1 MVSVPLIREHVYSDP
16 FQRDPSGQHGAKYA
30 FAGGDF
36 SLHSK
41 GFNRTPNGDS
51 SSITDVDA
59 GSAGSGSASPI
70 IADDFG
76 SFSLGFTQPYS
87 FMFRSELGG
96 QAQHGNFKLGPS
108 VFDEK
113 WIGACSLR
121 IRWIYEWVGR
131 PVFVLR
137 VLVFDA
143 RDRARCFSSFQDRL
157 NSGVHDLELRGSEAR
172 VPDQK
177 INGCLSLVPHEGIK
191 SIPTVKAYGVTK
203 LLPSSGASVKGNEP
217 GSPDQVDGGI
227 GIRFVRDMLSALA
240 TGTIAVIWVFM
251 ARIWISRSSRWWIW
265 RLFRKWQ
272 VVGFVDGDI
281 QDG

>member
-1 MVSVPLIREHVYSDP
+1 MSPSIIILFSNIKKLISSP
-16 FQRDPSGQHGAKYA
+16 TFQRDPSGQHGAKYA
-30 FAGGDF
+30 FAGSDF

-51 SSITDVDA
+51 SSTTDADA

-87 FMFRSELGG
+87 FLFRSELGG

-121 IRWIYEWVGR
+121 IRWIYEWVGW

-143 RDRARCFSSFQDRL
+143 RDRALCFSSCQDRL
-157 NSGVHDLELRGSEAR
+157 HSGVHILELRGSEAR
-172 VPDQK
+172 VPDPK

-191 SIPTVKAYGVTK
+191 SIPTVKAYDVT
-203 LLPSSGASVKGNEP
+203 
-217 GSPDQVDGGI
+217 
-227 GIRFVRDMLSALA
+227 
-240 TGTIAVIWVFM
+240 
-251 ARIWISRSSRWWIW
+251 
-265 RLFRKWQ
+265 
-272 VVGFVDGDI
+272 
-281 QDG
+281 